1 MDYNLLRSEAIENTQ
16 KISGNKWTD
25 YNIHDPGVTILEQF
39 CYAITDIAYRTNLSV
54 EELLFTGK
62 NAQTIAQKTALIP
75 AEEIF
80 ASGAITEDDYR
91 ILFLD
96 QFANKISN
104 CWLNR
109 IEHHIEGI
117 KGLYELV
124 VHLNADA
131 LSNDYDKIKDEIFL
145 FYRAHRNLCE
155 DIESIKILKPKRV
168 KLHVEIE
175 IFQDMAA
182 EEIVSEILFK
192 VESYFNPRIK
202 FHSLDVLKESGKGLD
217 EIFDIPSYKH
227 GFIKKNELKP
237 KQNQFYSSKI
247 EDLILE
253 IRGIR
258 ALKKLVIFQDGIPV
272 TGDTIKISENDFL
285 TLNANQKFL
294 STDGETGSIIKLFK
308 GGVQNNY
315 LVQKVETVLFQ
326 KLSSFNRSYEGDAL
340 TYTPQKSPVKKE
352 EIEEYDSLQINFPL
366 IYGVGNATPP
376 MHEGKERQGQSSQ
389 LKAYLMFFDQVMA
402 NHLAQLSNLADLISI
417 QNIDVKSVKTYF
429 TQSLSDRV
437 SGAAELLKKTLRPVS
452 ELEQQRAIL
461 QTISD
466 IDSEAFAKKNADL
479 ELELEEKKK
488 TVKKLTGL
496 YISTFLKS
504 SKDKLKRTKLV
515 SDREIIALLLDLKSN
530 DYSVEKQNEIVLN
543 CSQLIE
549 KELNE
554 KEQLVDLSQEELCN
568 LMSKF
573 DNQLDRKNRLLS
585 HMLARFGEQFSTD
598 FHLKFSEVT
607 GGVSPESVER
617 QLIYLKSEFLN
628 QIWKINKYKAQGVD
642 LSSMKV
648 TNTFLQQ
655 KVNLLLNLSQNFD
668 ASKGKTANSS
678 FKAKRLSGDE
688 LKAVKSK
695 EIDGEFLQKAN
706 DESDNQKATFI
717 INSAEYL
724 KFLFQFGLHKSNYK
738 IVLNEGSYQVFFT
751 PPTDS
756 KASLLFSDKDKD
768 SAHQRLENLISKL
781 AETSRENEKF
791 FVVEHVLLRPT
802 SYRECR
808 FFLKDANRE
817 SIFRSLRIDKEEQQL
832 LNAKDTLILGAY
844 EDNYRISKNEKGDFI
859 VSIKAKDGKLIAE
872 SIHSFMTVLKAEDF
886 IKTTRDYYHENL
898 SDLSQN
904 IELDNKL
911 KYFLEV
917 LDQDGVAVLK
927 STSSSTPGEHFPLLE
942 ALLNAAS
949 NANLYKITGGNTE
962 PFKAALFN
970 ENNTQIAFTTASF
983 NSLNEINGFISRLV
997 SYFSETSFDINDQSL
1012 VRFSKLN
1019 DFGVD
1024 SFNNKLS
1031 IVYPDW
1037 TARFNNLEFLE
1048 IFKRTIISCTPAHL
1062 SINFIGLDYRIMT
1075 MFEQQYSEFLFE
1087 LKRASYDNRDKVAN
1101 LSNQV
1106 LKYLVNE

>member
-1 MDYNLLRSEAIENTQ
+1 MDYDLLRAEAIENTQ

-39 CYAITDIAYRTNLSV
+39 CYAITDISYRTNLSL

-62 NAQTIAQKTALIP
+62 DVQSTAKKTALIP

-96 QFANKISN
+96 QFANKIAN
-104 CWLNR
+104 CWLNK
-109 IEHHIEGI
+109 IDHHIEGI

-124 VHLNADA
+124 VHLNTDIS
-131 LSNDYDKIKDEIFL
+131 SNDYDKIKDEIFL

-168 KLHVEIE
+168 KLHLEIE

-182 EEIVSEILFK
+182 EDIVSEILFK

-202 FHSLDVLKESGKGLD
+202 FHSLETLKESGSGLD
-217 EIFDIPSYKH
+217 QIFDVPSYKH
-227 GFIKKNELKP
+227 GFIKKSELKP

-247 EDLILE
+247 EDLITE

-272 TGDTIKISENDFL
+272 SGDTIKISENDFL
-285 TLNANQKFL
+285 TLKANQRFL
-294 STDGETGSIIKLFK
+294 SIDGETGSIIKLFK

-326 KLSSFNRSYEGDAL
+326 KLSSFNRSYEGEAL
-340 TYTPQKSPVKKE
+340 TYTPQKSAVKKE
-352 EIEEYDSLQINFPL
+352 EIEEYDSLQLNFPL

-376 MHEGKERQGQSSQ
+376 LHEGKERQGQSSQ

-417 QNIDVKSVKTYF
+417 QNIDVKNVKTYY
-429 TQSLSDRV
+429 TQTLTKKV
-437 SGAAELLKKTLRPVS
+437 SGANELLKKTLRPIS
-452 ELEQQRAIL
+452 ELEQHKAML
-461 QTISD
+461 LTIYNV
-466 IDSEAFAKKNADL
+466 DSETFAIKNRELD
-479 ELELEEKKK
+479 LELEEKKQ
-488 TVKKLTGL
+488 TVKKQSEL
-496 YISTFLKS
+496 YLNKLLKCS
-504 SKDKLKRTKLV
+504 EDELKRSNLI
-515 SDREIIALLLDLKSN
+515 SDREAIGLLLDLKSN
-530 DYSVEKQNEIVLN
+530 DYSVEKQNEIILH

-554 KEQLVDLSQEELCN
+554 KEQFVDLSSDELN
-568 LMSKF
+568 ALMRKF

-598 FHLKFSEVT
+598 FHLKFSEIA
-607 GGVSPESVER
+607 GGVSSESVER

-642 LSSMKV
+642 LSTTEEK
-648 TNTFLQQ
+648 TTFLQK
-655 KVNLLLNLSQNFD
+655 KVNLLLNLSQSFD
-668 ASKGKTANSS
+668 EERSEDVNNS

-688 LKAVKSK
+688 LKALKNRDI
-695 EIDGEFLQKAN
+695 EGEYLQRSN
-706 DESDNQKATFI
+706 SEQDNQKATFI

-724 KFLFQFGLHKSNYK
+724 KFLFQFGLNRNNYK
-738 IVLNEGSYQVFFT
+738 IVLADSSYQVFFT
-751 PPTDS
+751 PPTDDR
-756 KASLLFSDKDKD
+756 ASLLFTDSDKDRASK
-768 SAHQRLENLISKL
+768 RLERLISKL
-781 AETSRENEKF
+781 ANTSRENEKF

-817 SIFRSLRIDKEEQQL
+817 SIFKSLRIAKEEHQL

-844 EDNYRISKNEKGDFI
+844 EDNYRISKNDKGDYI
-859 VSIKAKDGKLIAE
+859 VAIKAKDGKVMVE
-872 SIHSFMTVLKAEDF
+872 SVHSFMTVLKAEDF
-886 IKTTRDYYHENL
+886 IKSTKEYYHQNL
-898 SDLSQN
+898 SNLEQN

-911 KYFLEV
+911 KYFLEL
-917 LDQDGVAVLK
+917 LDQNGEAVLK
-927 STSSSTPGEHFPLLE
+927 STNSYAPGEHFQMLE
-942 ALLNAAS
+942 SILNAAS
-949 NANLYKITGGNTE
+949 KINLYKITGGNNE
-962 PFKAALFN
+962 PYKATLIDETDSKLATTVAL
-970 ENNTQIAFTTASF
+970 F
-983 NSLNEINGFISRLV
+983 NSLNEVNEFISRLV
-997 SYFSETSFDINDQSL
+997 GYFSETSIDVNDQSR
-1012 VRFSKLN
+1012 VRFSRLN
-1019 DFGVD
+1019 DFGID
-1024 SFNNKLS
+1024 TFNNTLS

-1037 TARFNNLEFLE
+1037 TARFNNQEFLE
-1048 IFKRTIISCTPAHL
+1048 IFKQTIISCTPAHL
-1062 SINFIGLDYRIMT
+1062 SINFVGLDYRLMSS
-1075 MFEQQYSEFLFE
+1075 FEQQYSEFLFE